1 MKKILQLSLALLV
14 TTIGTSCTDEFNEIN
29 TNPKVL
35 TVDGLD
41 QSSYGFVVKR
51 ALYSGVYFDNST
63 SFLRGHAAFSDVYS
77 NYQAHTHPDFNSDNF
92 VLNGAWL
99 DAFYGGFY
107 SGVAPQVK
115 YAEDYAVKNGYD
127 IENAMMKVWRV
138 YVYHRITDFW
148 GPIPYSKFGNGEKS
162 VPYDKQE
169 DIYKDFFKTL
179 DEAVTLLKA
188 NNGKVSFLGA
198 QDVVYSG
205 NVSKWLKLANTLRLR
220 LALRVKYVDASLAKT
235 NAEKAVADGV
245 IESNADNGSVKSTIA
260 FKNQYIT
267 LTAWSDF
274 RMSADMESILKGYA
288 DPRASKF
295 FSAAGT
301 PDKTDDPAGFTF
313 DFEGIRNGQTK
324 LAKQSGINAISSNMA
339 PAYLVVG
346 DKGPD
351 WPLLRASEA
360 YFLRAEG
367 ALEGWNMGG
376 GTTKSFYE
384 SGVNASLTEHGTDGK
399 NLAGETYINSTR
411 VPTGYDAVSAPKS
424 TIPVAF
430 QTSAAKERVLEQII
444 TQKWIAL
451 YPDSEEA
458 WAERRRTNYP
468 TVYDRILSEN
478 PDIPVTKIPRRV
490 PFVGIEYNN
499 NRTAVTE
506 AVATMLGGPDNGV
519 TKLWWDK
526 KP

>member
-1 MKKILQLSLALLV
+1 MKKIFQFIIVLSV
-14 TTIGTSCTDEFNEIN
+14 TIFGTSCTKDFDEIN
-29 TNPKVL
+29 TNTKVL

-41 QSSYGFVVKR
+41 QSSYGLVVKR

-63 SFLRGHAAFSDVYS
+63 SFLRGHAAFSDIYS
-77 NYQAHTHPDFNSDNF
+77 NYQAHTHPDFYSDNF

-107 SGVAPQVK
+107 TGVAPQVK
-115 YAEDYAVKNGYD
+115 YAEDYAVSNKYD
-127 IENAMMKVWRV
+127 IENGMMKVWRV

-148 GPIPYSKFGNGEKS
+148 GPIPYSKFGNGEKT

-169 DIYKDFFKTL
+169 DIYRDFFTTL
-179 DEAVTLLKA
+179 DQAVALLKS
-188 NNGKVSFLGA
+188 NTGKTSFLGA
-198 QDVVYSG
+198 QDVIYAG
-205 NVSKWLKLANTLRLR
+205 NVDKWLKMANTLRLR
-220 LALRVKYVDASLAKT
+220 LAMRVKYADAALAKT
-235 NAEKAVADGV
+235 NAEKAIADGV
-245 IESNADNGSVKSTIA
+245 IENNADNATVKSAIA
-260 FKNQYIT
+260 FANKYNT

-274 RMSADMESILKGYA
+274 RMSADMESVLKGYA
-288 DPRASKF
+288 DPRAPKF

-301 PDKTDDPAGFTF
+301 PDPSDDPAGFTF
-313 DFEGIRNGQTK
+313 NFEGIRNGQTK
-324 LAKQSGINAISSNMA
+324 IAKQSGINAVSSNMA
-339 PAYLVVG
+339 PAYLTVG

-351 WPLLRASEA
+351 WPVLRAAEA

-376 GTTKSFYE
+376 GSTRSFYE
-384 SGVNASLTEHGTDGK
+384 SGISASLAEHGSDGK
-399 NLAGETYINSTR
+399 NLAGNPYVSSTN
-411 VPTGYDAVSAPKS
+411 VPSGYDAQSAPVS
-424 TIPVAF
+424 TVPVAF
-430 QTSAAKERVLEQII
+430 LTSASKERMLEQII

-468 TVYDRILSEN
+468 TLYDRILSEN
-478 PDIPVTKIPRRV
+478 PDIPVNKIPRRV

-499 NRTAVTE
+499 NRAAVE
-506 AVATMLGGPDNGV
+506 AAVATMLGGPDNGV